1 MLFMKNNYQYIDP
14 DYNYTNKNGVLY
26 NLANIEDD
34 KILLAYESL
43 KVSKR
48 VEELFENPIKI
59 RDSNSL
65 LIIHHYLFQ
74 DVYEWAGKVR
84 TVNISK
90 NGKPF
95 FDRDSFFFAFQ
106 YIDTLIAEYRA
117 IRKTNIQELALKL
130 AEILDNVNY
139 LHPFRE
145 GNGRTHREFLRL
157 LALENNIKLNLNP
170 PDNKSIFER
179 YMHGTVNS
187 DLKTLTDLIL
197 EQIGENKNEA

>member
-1 MLFMKNNYQYIDP
+1 MENNYQYIDP
-14 DYNYTNKNGVLY
+14 DYKYANKNGVLY
-26 NLANIEDD
+26 NLANIEDE
-34 KILLAYESL
+34 KILLAFESL

-59 RDSNSL
+59 KDSNSL

-95 FDRDSFFFAFQ
+95 FDRERFYFAFQ
-106 YIDTLIAEYRA
+106 YIDTLIAEYRS
-117 IRKTNIQELALKL
+117 IRKSKKYELSHKL
-130 AEILDNVNY
+130 AEILDNINY

-145 GNGRTHREFLRL
+145 GNGRTQREFLRL
-157 LALENNIKLNLNP
+157 LALEKDLTLNLNP
-170 PDNKSIFER
+170 PDNESVYTRYMKGTIESDLNTLSDLIFE
-179 YMHGTVNS
+179 
-187 DLKTLTDLIL
+187 LI
-197 EQIGENKNEA
+197 EAKKK